1 MAAMAVAA
9 PTATAAFVRKL
20 HSPQGKRF
28 RRRWCGCWGSC
39 RSGGGGGRDR
49 QVVLVLVA
57 TVVLVV
63 MDPVDPCLDSCV
75 RRRSRRRSHSHQS
88 RNGAPVAVVV
98 VVAEVVV
105 AEAMQGEVVV
115 GCSFC
120 VVMGATRKKLSPP
133 KTVSWEHLFLPV
145 ATQYISWEVRFT
157 HRNER
162 RPRLKSI
169 SVLAP
174 SGLPPQWK
182 GRNFL
187 KVHQSD
193 S

>member
-1 MAAMAVAA
+1 M
-9 PTATAAFVRKL
+9 
-20 HSPQGKRF
+20 
-28 RRRWCGCWGSC
+28 
-39 RSGGGGGRDR
+39 
-49 QVVLVLVA
+49 VLVA

-75 RRRSRRRSHSHQS
+75 RRRSHRRSHSHQS

-120 VVMGATRKKLSPP
+120 VVMGATRKKFSPP

-169 SVLAP
+169 SALAP

-187 KVHQSD
+187 KVHQSN
-193 S
+193 SKRRGWLGSSILFTCCLSCISFVICSIYFQLPVPLSVICFIQLATATMCAT